1 MPAMKLL
8 LSVLFTSFLLS
19 PLAASSQSTMLPN
32 AYAHNDY
39 WHKHPLFDALSN
51 GFSYV
56 EADVFLRKGELI
68 VAHSMPLFGKRK
80 TLEQL
85 YLKPLLNYSSTETD
99 SENFPI
105 TLMIDIKSAA
115 CTTYMALLQLLEKY
129 RGMLSSYENGEFYQR
144 RVTIVLTGHRPYE
157 LINAATNRLVFVDE
171 DLRKTGKDYCQNL
184 YPVASCKYSR
194 ISKWKGKGI
203 MPASDRH
210 QLKNYV
216 AHAHA
221 NGRKVRLWASP
232 ENKAVWATLL
242 QCNVDLIS
250 TNKLE
255 KLKNF
260 LTERQVLVAKAR

>member
-1 MPAMKLL
+1 MPAIKLL

-19 PLAASSQSTMLPN
+19 PLVASSQSSMLPN

-51 GFSYV
+51 GFSYI
-56 EADVFLRKGELI
+56 EADVFLRNGELI
-68 VAHSMPLFGKRK
+68 VAHSMPLFGKKK

-85 YLKPLLNYSSTETD
+85 YLKPLLNYTSTETD
-99 SENFPI
+99 TEKFPI

-115 CTTYMALLQLLEKY
+115 CKTYVALLQLLDKY
-129 RGMLSSYENGEFYQR
+129 CGMLSSYENGLFYQR
-144 RVTIVLTGHRPYE
+144 RVTIVLTGHRPYR
-157 LINAATNRLVFVDE
+157 LINAATNRLIFVDE

-184 YPVASCKYSR
+184 YPIASCKYSR

-203 MPASDRH
+203 MPANDRL

-216 AHAHA
+216 AQAHA

-232 ENKAVWATLL
+232 ENKIVWSTLL
-242 QCNVDLIS
+242 QCDVDLIN
-250 TNKLE
+250 TDKLK

-260 LTERQVLVAKAR
+260 LTDRQVLVAKTR